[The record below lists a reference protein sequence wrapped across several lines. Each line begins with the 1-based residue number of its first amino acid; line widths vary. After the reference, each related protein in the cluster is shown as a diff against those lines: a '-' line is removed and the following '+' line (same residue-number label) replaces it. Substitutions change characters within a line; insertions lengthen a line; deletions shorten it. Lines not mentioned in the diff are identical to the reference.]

1 VTKSAPRLG
10 DVVASQAERVL
21 KAHDALAADPESGV
35 HDLRVALRRLRSTLT
50 VFTDLLPSTTA
61 RVVDELHWAAS
72 ELSLHRDLEIL
83 EEHAAELAGPDAQ
96 RLTDQIELHRLA
108 APGEVRDA
116 LSDPRF
122 DRGMEVVR
130 HLGEGAIEEPDA
142 HRVRKLLAGELRR
155 TRRRTRQVLDEPPES
170 RDEKLHDVRKAVKR
184 ARYVAET
191 FAASKE
197 ERAAAEA
204 LAQAQEVL
212 GLWQDEV
219 VMRHVLEGAV
229 LTGPTHEST
238 PADWVTMAKE
248 LRRLLR
254 RIEPALSLRSTP

>member
-1 VTKSAPRLG
+1 
-10 DVVASQAERVL
+10 VL
-21 KAHDALAADPESGV
+21 KAHDALGADPASGV

-61 RVVDELHWAAS
+61 SVVEELQWAAGA
-72 ELSLHRDLEIL
+72 LSLHRDLEIL

-116 LSDPRF
+116 LADPRF
-122 DRGMEVVR
+122 DRCMETVR

-142 HRVRKLLAGELRR
+142 QRVRKLLAGELRR
-155 TRRRTRQVLDEPPES
+155 ARRRTREVLNEPVET
-170 RDEKLHDVRKAVKR
+170 RDEKLHDARKAVKR

-191 FAASKE
+191 FATAKE
-197 ERAAAEA
+197 ERAAGEA
-204 LAQAQEVL
+204 LMVAQEVL

-219 VMRHVLEGAV
+219 VIRHVLEGAA
-229 LTGPTHEST
+229 LTGPTHESS
-238 PADWVTMAKE
+238 PADWVTMEKA